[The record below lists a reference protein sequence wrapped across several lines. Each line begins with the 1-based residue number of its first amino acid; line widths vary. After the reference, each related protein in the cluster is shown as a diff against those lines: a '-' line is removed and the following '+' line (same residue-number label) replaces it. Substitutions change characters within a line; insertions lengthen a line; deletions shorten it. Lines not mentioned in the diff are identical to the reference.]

1 MMINEAQNQV
11 ASSLYGNPF
20 ETFKDRWDGT
30 WEYGLEGYAFG
41 KNHIEEVDA
50 MWARKGR
57 APQSGADRFAT
68 LFAYKFGDTTGV
80 LDMAD
85 AGEGRDT
92 YTGEELGTFDRV
104 TRFQRG
110 GTKFASCALMVT
122 GYANGKF
129 NQMSA
134 SPFTR
139 TAGPLQPGKP
149 LWKMGPSARGKAIHE
164 MWGEM
169 KPRTFPTIDKM
180 NFDTGRATSIKTA
193 DLKLCYQKPGSL
205 LSRLKTDVD
214 KLARFEGAS
223 AGGTRVA
230 PWQIRQRELLFI
242 VEKNAASP
250 AQRAAINQARAYS
263 KLKGVKFVNIP
274 AR

>member
-1 MMINEAQNQV
+1 
-11 ASSLYGNPF
+11 
-20 ETFKDRWDGT
+20 
-30 WEYGLEGYAFG
+30 
-41 KNHIEEVDA
+41 

-92 YTGEELGTFDRV
+92 YTGEALGTFDRV

-139 TAGPLQPGKP
+139 TCGP
-149 LWKMGPSARGKAIHE
+149 I
-164 MWGEM
+164 
-169 KPRTFPTIDKM
+169 PRTVPAPRPMPHTTTVGSSSPDASWTFTDPKAVTWNNGWRTPNGKFASPKGPGMAGANSEVAVWDAIAKKPGWQVIRGRVSVRDATGILRVY
-180 NFDTGRATSIKTA
+180 DGAAISPRGRAIGLEVKSGTA
-193 DLKLCYQKPGSL
+193 RRTGSQLKFDNALNGRGPNGRVNGVGKH
-205 LSRLKTDVD
+205 
-214 KLARFEGAS
+214 
-223 AGGTRVA
+223 AGIGVR
-230 PWQIRQRELLFI
+230 
-242 VEKNAASP
+242 
-250 AQRAAINQARAYS
+250 RAILISQ
-263 KLKGVKFVNIP
+263 
-274 AR
+274 